1 MGRGINDG
9 GVTGG
14 DVSGNFR
21 NSFLRSNFS
30 GDLRNNSLLRSN
42 FSRDFRNNNL
52 LRNHRNLLLLLF
64 NSLSAYVNLHSVLLH
79 HLRAVMMTTMMVM
92 TVLNLVR
99 ALNSSIQLVLLSTT
113 EQSVGIIKVQN
124 QNNKDKYNH
133 NKNRNG
139 NNESNLPAVHGGV
152 LTNGK
157 AAAVHRITRLP
168 NYSSREQHTS
178 DKTSCFFLNANWKYP
193 LAT

>member
-1 MGRGINDG
+1 
-9 GVTGG
+9 
-14 DVSGNFR
+14 
-21 NSFLRSNFS
+21 
-30 GDLRNNSLLRSN
+30 
-42 FSRDFRNNNL
+42 
-52 LRNHRNLLLLLF
+52 
-64 NSLSAYVNLHSVLLH
+64 
-79 HLRAVMMTTMMVM
+79 MMTTMMVM
-92 TVLNLVR
+92 TVLSLVG

-124 QNNKDKYNH
+124 QNNKDKHNH

-139 NNESNLPAVHGGV
+139 NNESNLPAVHRGA

-168 NYSSREQHTS
+168 NYSSREQNTS

>member
-1 MGRGINDG
+1 MGRGINGG

-30 GDLRNNSLLRSN
+30 RDL
-42 FSRDFRNNNL
+42 RNNNL

-92 TVLNLVR
+92 TVLNLVG

-113 EQSVGIIKVQN
+113 E
-124 QNNKDKYNH
+124 
-133 NKNRNG
+133 
-139 NNESNLPAVHGGV
+139 
-152 LTNGK
+152 
-157 AAAVHRITRLP
+157 
-168 NYSSREQHTS
+168 
-178 DKTSCFFLNANWKYP
+178 
-193 LAT
+193 

>member
-14 DVSGNFR
+14 DVSGDFGSCFLRSYFCGNR
-21 NSFLRSNFS
+21 RSNLLRSNFS

-64 NSLSAYVNLHSVLLH
+64 NSLSAYVNLHSVFLH

-92 TVLNLVR
+92 TVLNLVG

-113 EQSVGIIKVQN
+113 E
-124 QNNKDKYNH
+124 
-133 NKNRNG
+133 
-139 NNESNLPAVHGGV
+139 
-152 LTNGK
+152 
-157 AAAVHRITRLP
+157 
-168 NYSSREQHTS
+168 
-178 DKTSCFFLNANWKYP
+178 
-193 LAT
+193 